1 MSLQLNV
8 SNSLFKLVEQLA
20 NNLQKPLPTVF
31 HPHFIVTQTLGM
43 NNWLKIQLAEKLG
56 ITANCQF
63 LKPNDIINQVY
74 FLLDGPQERILS
86 VDNLQWLIFG
96 LLDDQTFKAR
106 FPFISQYYS
115 QGEDTKRMA
124 LAEKVADLFDQYQ
137 IYRPEMIN
145 EWNGMQ
151 IPDLSDNNW
160 QKYLWITLKIKIGDK
175 MPDKTRVGK
184 YIIDN
189 LQNPSQQENLKRR
202 VPRIEFFG
210 ISIITAY
217 HLEIFHELAKHIDI
231 SFNLLNPAPSTYW
244 FDDKSP
250 QQIARWKSR
259 ARQNA
264 SLYEVPIEGNALLT
278 NWGRVI
284 QDTFGL
290 FFKEDDFLNEY
301 DDNGIEP
308 EPKNLL
314 GKIQNDIYNNA
325 VSDERNK
332 LSLNDIKDGSISM
345 NSCYTAVREVEVL
358 YNHLVHLVD
367 QNPGS
372 LSPRDIVVMVSDI
385 DTYAPYIKA
394 VFRSAPYTFPFTIA
408 DESIQASDGL
418 IGTLHALLALE
429 ESFKAEDILQL
440 LEWSYIRNRFKIENV
455 ELIRKVVD
463 DASIRFGIEGNLS
476 DDTVHVSWLNG
487 LKRVIYGI
495 CMKMDDEYE
504 LNGYSFYPLDIVEG
518 EQAFELIRF
527 SHFVEILIETIK
539 EQQKDRTLI
548 EWGDYILRTV
558 SNLIFQ
564 SEEEVNDDYQL
575 LINYVKKLNLI
586 SENLQEK
593 ISYNV
598 FKYNFL
604 SNISGEVRTNNFAS
618 GGITFCSLIPMR
630 SIPFKVV
637 ALLGLGFDKFP
648 RKEDP
653 LSFNI
658 MQQDKRKGDR
668 NIKENDKHLFL
679 ETILSAQEHLY
690 LSYIGKNIKDNSL
703 LPPSAIVDE
712 LIDYIISGIEVS
724 DDSSIREQL
733 VIQHPLHNFTPQ
745 PLGTYNYL
753 AANEKRGEKL
763 NSSDFHIKE
772 SLTLEEVSVKELI
785 NFFKN
790 PFEYYYN
797 KVLNIYYREERVLL
811 PDTEIF
817 ELDGLQEWQI
827 KQDFLFL
834 EQEELPDYIQRG
846 IKKGGLPLKNI
857 SHTLLSN
864 IYEAIEPTKKLLE
877 EYING
882 QEERNIPI
890 ELEIEGLILTGE
902 IDKVFGDRII
912 LVSFSKNSTKYRLE
926 CYLKLLIAVASG
938 FEGEAY
944 LIDGF
949 KNCIYKTNS
958 SELNKETAKLK
969 LAELLKAFIQGQ
981 ESIFIFHP
989 KFKND
994 PDELAQFDAKKY
1006 KTMLSS
1012 IFDNYKSPCTDQY
1025 LINEYNNGLF
1035 EKEESYQEYIDNAEI
1050 VMAEAFR
1057 LFKIKE

>member
-1 MSLQLNV
+1 
-8 SNSLFKLVEQLA
+8 
-20 NNLQKPLPTVF
+20 
-31 HPHFIVTQTLGM
+31 
-43 NNWLKIQLAEKLG
+43 
-56 ITANCQF
+56 
-63 LKPNDIINQVY
+63 
-74 FLLDGPQERILS
+74 
-86 VDNLQWLIFG
+86 
-96 LLDDQTFKAR
+96 
-106 FPFISQYYS
+106 
-115 QGEDTKRMA
+115 
-124 LAEKVADLFDQYQ
+124 
-137 IYRPEMIN
+137 
-145 EWNGMQ
+145 
-151 IPDLSDNNW
+151 
-160 QKYLWITLKIKIGDK
+160 
-175 MPDKTRVGK
+175 
-184 YIIDN
+184 
-189 LQNPSQQENLKRR
+189 
-202 VPRIEFFG
+202 
-210 ISIITAY
+210 
-217 HLEIFHELAKHIDI
+217 
-231 SFNLLNPAPSTYW
+231 
-244 FDDKSP
+244 
-250 QQIARWKSR
+250 
-259 ARQNA
+259 
-264 SLYEVPIEGNALLT
+264 
-278 NWGRVI
+278 
-284 QDTFGL
+284 
-290 FFKEDDFLNEY
+290 
-301 DDNGIEP
+301 
-308 EPKNLL
+308 
-314 GKIQNDIYNNA
+314 
-325 VSDERNK
+325 
-332 LSLNDIKDGSISM
+332 
-345 NSCYTAVREVEVL
+345 
-358 YNHLVHLVD
+358 
-367 QNPGS
+367 
-372 LSPRDIVVMVSDI
+372 
-385 DTYAPYIKA
+385 
-394 VFRSAPYTFPFTIA
+394 
-408 DESIQASDGL
+408 
-418 IGTLHALLALE
+418 
-429 ESFKAEDILQL
+429 
-440 LEWSYIRNRFKIENV
+440 
-455 ELIRKVVD
+455 
-463 DASIRFGIEGNLS
+463 
-476 DDTVHVSWLNG
+476 
-487 LKRVIYGI
+487 
-495 CMKMDDEYE
+495 
-504 LNGYSFYPLDIVEG
+504 
-518 EQAFELIRF
+518 
-527 SHFVEILIETIK
+527 
-539 EQQKDRTLI
+539 
-548 EWGDYILRTV
+548 
-558 SNLIFQ
+558 
-564 SEEEVNDDYQL
+564 

-648 RKEDP
+648 RKENP

-724 DDSSIREQL
+724 GASSIREQL

-753 AANEKRGEKL
+753 AANEERREKL

-772 SLTLEEVSVKELI
+772 SLTMEEVSVKELI
-785 NFFKN
+785 NFCKN

-817 ELDGLQEWQI
+817 ELDSLQEWQI

-846 IKKGGLPLKNI
+846 IKKGVLPLKNI

-912 LVSFSKNSTKYRLE
+912 LVSFSKNNTKYRLE

-958 SELNKETAKLK
+958 SELNKEKAKLK
-969 LAELLKAFIQGQ
+969 LEELINVFIQGQ

-994 PDELAQFDAKKY
+994 HDELAQFD
-1006 KTMLSS
+1006 
-1012 IFDNYKSPCTDQY
+1012 
-1025 LINEYNNGLF
+1025 
-1035 EKEESYQEYIDNAEI
+1035 
-1050 VMAEAFR
+1050 
-1057 LFKIKE
+1057 